1 MNGFLYGWRVMFA
14 KELKDSLRD
23 RRAMMVAMLPA
34 IFGPVLMMLM
44 LSSVAK
50 SRSEAEGLTLQ
61 VIGQQ
66 HAPDLVEFLRRND
79 FILED
84 FEGDPKTEIQ
94 AKNVSVILEIPS
106 DFAAT
111 FERSE
116 PASVILYADRSL
128 DKSEIAS
135 GRVEVAI
142 QTYSREIGAMRLM
155 IRGINPTVAS
165 AVAIQS
171 KDFSTRTARAGRIFG
186 ALQMLMLMAAFFGG
200 AGVAIDTT
208 AGERERK
215 SLEPLLVHPLSSW
228 QIVAGK
234 WVTVAVFGATATLL
248 SVLSTAVA
256 LRLFSLQSLGIDPQ
270 MTVNMQLSLFVMLLP
285 LALFASSAQML
296 VSLFG
301 KTFKEAQ
308 TYLGLLN
315 LLPMLSVM
323 LTMFRELK
331 TEMWMYL
338 VPIFGQQQLMTSVLR
353 GEGMDPSGLLASV
366 VVTTVV
372 ALVILTLLAR
382 LLRSERVVYGG

>member
-1 MNGFLYGWRVMFA
+1 MNGFLSGWRVMFE
-14 KELKDSLRD
+14 KELKDALRD

-34 IFGPVLMMLM
+34 IIGPVLMMLM

-50 SRSEAEGLTLQ
+50 TRSQAEGFTLQ

-66 HAPDLVEFLRRND
+66 NAPDLVEYLRRND
-79 FILED
+79 FTIED
-84 FEGDPKTEIQ
+84 FSGDPKTEIQ
-94 AKNVSVILEIPS
+94 AKNVSVILEIPD
-106 DFAAT
+106 DFATT

-116 PASVILYADRSL
+116 PASVAVYADRSL

-135 GRVEVAI
+135 ERVEEAI

-155 IRGINPTVAS
+155 VRGINPTVAS
-165 AVAIQS
+165 AVAVES

-215 SLEPLLVHPLSSW
+215 SLEPLLVHPVSSW
-228 QIVAGK
+228 QIIAGK

-256 LRLFSLQSLGIDPQ
+256 LQLFSLESLGIDPQ
-270 MTVNMQLSLFVMLLP
+270 MTFDMQLSLFLMLLP
-285 LALFASSAQML
+285 LALFASAAQML

-353 GEGMDPSGLLASV
+353 GEGMDGRGLVMSI
-366 VVTTVV
+366 VVTIVV
-372 ALVILTLLAR
+372 ALAVLNLLAR

>member
-1 MNGFLYGWRVMFA
+1 
-14 KELKDSLRD
+14 
-23 RRAMMVAMLPA
+23 
-34 IFGPVLMMLM
+34 
-44 LSSVAK
+44 
-50 SRSEAEGLTLQ
+50 
-61 VIGQQ
+61 
-66 HAPDLVEFLRRND
+66 VEYLRRND
-79 FILED
+79 FTIED
-84 FEGDPKTEIQ
+84 FGGDPKTEIQ
-94 AKNVSVILEIPS
+94 AKNVSVILEIPD
-106 DFAAT
+106 DFATA

-116 PASVILYADRSL
+116 PASVAVYADRSL

-135 GRVEVAI
+135 ERVEEAI

-155 IRGINPTVAS
+155 VRGINPTVAS
-165 AVAIQS
+165 AVAVES

-215 SLEPLLVHPLSSW
+215 SLEPLLVHPVSSW
-228 QIVAGK
+228 QIITGK
-234 WVTVAVFGATATLL
+234 WVTVAVFGAAATLL

-256 LRLFSLQSLGIDPQ
+256 LQLFSLESLGIDPQ
-270 MTVNMQLSLFVMLLP
+270 MTFDMQLSLFVMLLP
-285 LALFASSAQML
+285 LALFASAAQLL

-308 TYLGLLN
+308 TYLGMLN

-353 GEGMDPSGLLASV
+353 GEGMDGRGLVMSML
-366 VVTTVV
+366 VTTVV
-372 ALVILTLLAR
+372 ALGVLTLLAR